1 MAETTLNDL
10 RPEFDERALVE
21 RAKEGDQ
28 QALAQL
34 YERYLHRIY
43 RYVATR
49 VSRPEDAE
57 DVTATVF
64 LKMVDS
70 LGRYEWR
77 GLPFGAWLFRIAR
90 NEVVSFV
97 RRARYRE
104 ADPLDEALR
113 DPAPSAAGAL
123 EDAERVAA
131 MRNAVAQ
138 LPPAQR
144 EVIELRFFAG
154 LSVADTAKVL
164 GKSETNVKVLQHKGV
179 AKLQRLL
186 AEWE

>member
-1 MAETTLNDL
+1 VAETTLNDL
-10 RPEFDERALVE
+10 RPDFDERALVE
-21 RAKEGDQ
+21 RAKDGDQ
-28 QALAQL
+28 QALAEL
-34 YERYLHRIY
+34 YERYLPRIY
-43 RYVATR
+43 RYVAAR
-49 VSRPEDAE
+49 LPAADAE
-57 DVTATVF
+57 DVTSTVF

-97 RRARYRE
+97 RRERYRE

-113 DPAPSAAGAL
+113 DPAPSAAGAF
-123 EDAERVAA
+123 EDAAQLAA
-131 MRNAVAQ
+131 VRDAIAQ

-144 EVIELRFFAG
+144 DVIELRFIAG
-154 LSVADTAKVL
+154 LSVAETAKVL
-164 GKSETNVKVLQHKGV
+164 GKFETNVKVLQHKGV

-186 AEWE
+186 ADWE